1 MFFGLV
7 ALIANGQQP
16 DKKAVVEKVP
26 KVTAANPISFWIA
39 KKLDYSKSILKFL
52 TKADFDKVATE
63 AEEAVMAF
71 NQLTTS
77 CGACHSLLRVGVQC
91 VPKANTGMEA

>member
-1 MFFGLV
+1 M
-7 ALIANGQQP
+7 
-16 DKKAVVEKVP
+16 
-26 KVTAANPISFWIA
+26 A
-39 KKLDYSKSILKFL
+39 KKLDYSKSILEFL

-63 AEEAVMAF
+63 TEGAELAF

-77 CGACHSLLRVGVQC
+77 CDACHSLLRVGVQC

>member
-16 DKKAVVEKVP
+16 DKKVVVEKVP
-26 KVTAANPISFWIA
+26 KVTAENPISFWMA
-39 KKLDYSKSILKFL
+39 KKLDYSKSILEFL

-63 AEEAVMAF
+63 TEGAVLAF
-71 NQLTTS
+71 NQLTTN
-77 CGACHSLLRVGVQC
+77 CDACQTLLRVGVQC